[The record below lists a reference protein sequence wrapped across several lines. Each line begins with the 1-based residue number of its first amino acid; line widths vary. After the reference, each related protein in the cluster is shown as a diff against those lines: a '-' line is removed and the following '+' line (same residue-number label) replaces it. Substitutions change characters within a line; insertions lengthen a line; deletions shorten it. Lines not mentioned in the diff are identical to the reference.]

1 MKNSIPSY
9 EATRTKS
16 KKWNDGKTSPIYAI
30 VTVGEDGGTS
40 VQYSLADSYE
50 KDNTFE
56 KYMTTGSEEG
66 TK

>member
-1 MKNSIPSY
+1 M
-9 EATRTKS
+9 ER
-16 KKWNDGKTSPIYAI
+16 WRTSPIYAI

-40 VQYSLADSYE
+40 VQYSLTDTYK